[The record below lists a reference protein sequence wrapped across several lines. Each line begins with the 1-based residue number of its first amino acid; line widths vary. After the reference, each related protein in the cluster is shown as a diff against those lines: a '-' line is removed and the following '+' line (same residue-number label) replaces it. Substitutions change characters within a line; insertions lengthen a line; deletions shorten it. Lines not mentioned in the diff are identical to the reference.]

1 MQPRTSSRLV
11 LSSLARWDLRM
22 PSSFTSRRR
31 NQLALVFSALIFIAI
46 GIGIFIGAR
55 RSLADAALVS
65 HTHEVIGRVD
75 EIQARVLDAESAER
89 GYLLTGN
96 DAYLLDY
103 QTSVERLP
111 ILIGNLRR
119 KIADNPSQVAHL
131 DQLHH
136 LVDTRLKQ
144 IQHVLDVY
152 ADSGLEPARTSIRQT
167 AFRTT
172 SVIREQALTM
182 VQREQELLAL
192 RAESSRQSALLLLIL
207 ALAGIPLGLA
217 VVGTVYGLL
226 MRELRHRA
234 QAERHAARANQE
246 LGESIGALQRS
257 AADLNLLSRYT
268 GLLQSCVS
276 AEEALDVTSRTLAH
290 LLPGIAGSVY
300 LLRASQDRAEV
311 ISHWGTPLVHSAS
324 HLLPEECWA
333 LRRGQPHLIE
343 DLARDAPCAHIDLP
357 DASVAITTACLPMS
371 AQGTQLGF
379 LFLSA
384 PGPAPMPRLEIAEA
398 AAEQLS
404 LALSNLRLR
413 ESLRRQ
419 SIRDALTG
427 LYNRRYLEE
436 ALSHEL
442 ARCARRDL
450 PLSVLMLDVD
460 HFKQF
465 NDGQGHAGGDL
476 LLAAVGELLLTR
488 LRAEDVACRYGGE
501 EFTVIL
507 PETDGE
513 EAMRVAEQI
522 RGHIAALAV
531 SDGQRALPRV
541 TASIGVASFPADGE
555 LGSALIQK
563 ADAALYVAK
572 RQGRN
577 RVERHGAVA
586 VNAEPVGTNGAIV

>member
-1 MQPRTSSRLV
+1 
-11 LSSLARWDLRM
+11 M

-31 NQLALVFSALIFIAI
+31 NQLALAFSALIFIAI
-46 GIGIFIGAR
+46 GIGIFVGAR

-111 ILIGNLRR
+111 ILIVNLRR

-152 ADSGLEPARTSIRQT
+152 ADSGLEAARTSIRQT

-172 SVIREQALTM
+172 SAIREQALTM

-207 ALAGIPLGLA
+207 ALAGIPFGLA

-586 VNAEPVGTNGAIV
+586 VNAERVGTSGAIV

>member
-1 MQPRTSSRLV
+1 
-11 LSSLARWDLRM
+11 M

-577 RVERHGAVA
+577 RVERHGVVA

>member
-1 MQPRTSSRLV
+1 
-11 LSSLARWDLRM
+11 M

-488 LRAEDVACRYGGE
+488 LRAEDVARRYGGE

>member
-1 MQPRTSSRLV
+1 
-11 LSSLARWDLRM
+11 M

-31 NQLALVFSALIFIAI
+31 NQLALAFSALIFIAI

-152 ADSGLEPARTSIRQT
+152 ADSGLEAARTSIRQT

-172 SVIREQALTM
+172 SAIREQALTM
-182 VQREQELLAL
+182 VHREQELLAL

-207 ALAGIPLGLA
+207 ALAGIPFGLA

-563 ADAALYVAK
+563 ADTALYVAK

>member
-1 MQPRTSSRLV
+1 
-11 LSSLARWDLRM
+11 M

-31 NQLALVFSALIFIAI
+31 NQLALAFSALIFIAI
-46 GIGIFIGAR
+46 GIGIFVGAR

-131 DQLHH
+131 DQLHR

-152 ADSGLEPARTSIRQT
+152 ADSGLEAARTSIRQT

-172 SVIREQALTM
+172 SAIREQALTM

-207 ALAGIPLGLA
+207 ALAGIPFGLA

-577 RVERHGAVA
+577 RVERHGVVA

>member
-1 MQPRTSSRLV
+1 
-11 LSSLARWDLRM
+11 M
-22 PSSFTSRRR
+22 PYSFTSRRR
-31 NQLALVFSALIFIAI
+31 NQLALAFSALIFIAI
-46 GIGIFIGAR
+46 GIGIFVGAR

-172 SVIREQALTM
+172 SAIREQALTM

-207 ALAGIPLGLA
+207 ALAGIPFGLA

>member
-1 MQPRTSSRLV
+1 
-11 LSSLARWDLRM
+11 M
-22 PSSFTSRRR
+22 PSSFASRRR
-31 NQLALVFSALIFIAI
+31 NRLALIFSALIFVVI
-46 GIGIFIGAR
+46 GIGIFVGAR

-75 EIQARVLDAESAER
+75 EIQARLLDAESAQR
-89 GYLLTGN
+89 GFLLTGN
-96 DAYLLDY
+96 EAYLLDY

-111 ILIGNLRR
+111 ILLDNLRR
-119 KIADNPSQVAHL
+119 LIVDNPAQEQHL
-131 DQLHH
+131 DRLQT
-136 LVDTRLKQ
+136 LVQARLQQ
-144 IQHVLDVY
+144 IQQVLDVY
-152 ADSGLEPARTSIRQT
+152 AQSGLEPARANIRQT

-172 SVIREQALTM
+172 SAIREQALTM
-182 VQREQELLAL
+182 VQREQELLAQ
-192 RAESSRQSALLLLIL
+192 RAESSRQSATLLLVL
-207 ALAGIPLGLA
+207 ALAGIPFGLL
-217 VVGTVYGLL
+217 VVGAVNALL

-234 QAERHAARANQE
+234 QAERLAAQANRE
-246 LGESIGALQRS
+246 LGDSVAALQRS
-257 AADLNLLSRYT
+257 TADLNLLSRYT

-276 AEEALDVTSRTLAH
+276 AEEALDVTSRTLAS

-300 LLRASQDRAEV
+300 LLRASQDRAEA
-311 ISHWGTPLVHSAS
+311 ISHWGEPLVQSAP
-324 HLLPEECWA
+324 HLLPEQCWA
-333 LRRGQPHLIE
+333 LRRGQPHTVD
-343 DLARDAPCAHIDLP
+343 DLRRDAPCAHIEAP
-357 DASVAITTACLPMS
+357 DTAMPVATACLPMS

-379 LFLSA
+379 LFLST
-384 PGPAPMPRLEIAEA
+384 PGPGPMPRLEIAEA

-436 ALSHEL
+436 SLSHEL
-442 ARCARRDL
+442 ARCARRGL

-465 NDGQGHAGGDL
+465 NDSQGHAGGDL

-522 RGHIAALAV
+522 RAHVAALAV

-541 TASIGVASFPADGE
+541 TASIGVASFPVDGE
-555 LGSALIQK
+555 LGSSLIQK
-563 ADAALYVAK
+563 ADAALYAAK
-572 RQGRN
+572 RGGRN
-577 RVERHGAVA
+577 RVERHGAA
-586 VNAEPVGTNGAIV
+586 APALD

>member
-1 MQPRTSSRLV
+1 
-11 LSSLARWDLRM
+11 M

-31 NQLALVFSALIFIAI
+31 NQLALAFSALIFIAI
-46 GIGIFIGAR
+46 GIGIFVGAR

-152 ADSGLEPARTSIRQT
+152 ADSGLEAARTSIRQT

-172 SVIREQALTM
+172 SAIREQALTM

-207 ALAGIPLGLA
+207 ALAGIPFGLA

-507 PETDGE
+507 PETDGK

-577 RVERHGAVA
+577 RVERHGEVA
-586 VNAEPVGTNGAIV
+586 VNAEPGGTSGAIV

>member
-1 MQPRTSSRLV
+1 
-11 LSSLARWDLRM
+11 M

-276 AEEALDVTSRTLAH
+276 AEEALDVTSLTLAH

-404 LALSNLRLR
+404 LALRNLRLR

>member
-1 MQPRTSSRLV
+1 
-11 LSSLARWDLRM
+11 M

-31 NQLALVFSALIFIAI
+31 NQLALAFSALIFIAI
-46 GIGIFIGAR
+46 GIGIFVGAR

-152 ADSGLEPARTSIRQT
+152 ADSGLEAARTSIRQT

-172 SVIREQALTM
+172 SAIREQALTM

-207 ALAGIPLGLA
+207 ALAGIPFGLA

-586 VNAEPVGTNGAIV
+586 VNAEPGGTNGAIV

>member
-1 MQPRTSSRLV
+1 
-11 LSSLARWDLRM
+11 M

-152 ADSGLEPARTSIRQT
+152 ADSGLEAARTSIRQT

-172 SVIREQALTM
+172 SAIREQALTM

-207 ALAGIPLGLA
+207 ALAGIPFGLA

-586 VNAEPVGTNGAIV
+586 VNAELVGTSGAIV

>member
-1 MQPRTSSRLV
+1 
-11 LSSLARWDLRM
+11 M

-555 LGSALIQK
+555 LGS
-563 ADAALYVAK
+563 
-572 RQGRN
+572 
-577 RVERHGAVA
+577 
-586 VNAEPVGTNGAIV
+586 P

>member
-1 MQPRTSSRLV
+1 
-11 LSSLARWDLRM
+11 M

-31 NQLALVFSALIFIAI
+31 NQLALAFSALIFIAI
-46 GIGIFIGAR
+46 GIGIFVGAR

-131 DQLHH
+131 DQLQH

-152 ADSGLEPARTSIRQT
+152 ADSGLEAARTSIRQT

-172 SVIREQALTM
+172 SAIREQALTM

-207 ALAGIPLGLA
+207 ALAGIPFGLA

-257 AADLNLLSRYT
+257 AADLNLLSSYT

>member
-1 MQPRTSSRLV
+1 
-11 LSSLARWDLRM
+11 M
-22 PSSFTSRRR
+22 PNSFTSRRR

-46 GIGIFIGAR
+46 GIGIFVGAR

-75 EIQARVLDAESAER
+75 EIQARLLDAESAQR
-89 GYLLTGN
+89 GFLLTGN
-96 DAYLLDY
+96 EAYLLDY
-103 QTSVERLP
+103 HSSVERLP
-111 ILIGNLRR
+111 ILLGNLRTL
-119 KIADNPSQVAHL
+119 IIDNPAQERHL
-131 DQLHH
+131 DQLQTM
-136 LVDTRLKQ
+136 VETRLRQ

-152 ADSGLEPARTSIRQT
+152 AQGGLEPARASIRQS

-172 SVIREQALTM
+172 SAIREQALTM
-182 VQREQELLAL
+182 VQREQELLAE
-192 RAESSRQSALLLLIL
+192 RAESSRQSAALLLTL
-207 ALAGIPLGLA
+207 ALAGIPFGLL
-217 VVGTVYGLL
+217 VVGGVYALL

-234 QAERHAARANQE
+234 QAERRAANANRE
-246 LGESIGALQRS
+246 LGDSVGALQRS
-257 AADLNLLSRYT
+257 TADLNLLSRYT
-268 GLLQSCVS
+268 GLLQSCIS
-276 AEEALDVTSRTLAH
+276 AEEALVVTSRTLAS
-290 LLPGIAGSVY
+290 LLPGVAGSVY
-300 LLRASQDRAEV
+300 LLRASQDRAEA
-311 ISHWGTPLVHSAS
+311 ISHWGEPLVQSAP

-333 LRRGQPHLIE
+333 LRRGQPHIIE
-343 DLARDAPCAHIDLP
+343 DLARDALCAHIDP
-357 DASVAITTACLPMS
+357 PEHPTPITTACLPMS

-379 LFLSA
+379 LFLSS
-384 PGPAPMPRLEIAEA
+384 PGPGPMQRLEIAEA

-436 ALSHEL
+436 SLSHEL
-442 ARCARRDL
+442 ARCARRGL

-465 NDGQGHAGGDL
+465 NDSQGHAGGDL

-507 PETDGE
+507 PEADGE

-555 LGSALIQK
+555 LGASLIQK
-563 ADAALYVAK
+563 ADAALYAAK
-572 RQGRN
+572 HRGRN
-577 RVERHGAVA
+577 RVERHGD
-586 VNAEPVGTNGAIV
+586 GAPRATDSGA

>member
-1 MQPRTSSRLV
+1 
-11 LSSLARWDLRM
+11 M

-31 NQLALVFSALIFIAI
+31 NQLALAFSALIFIAI
-46 GIGIFIGAR
+46 GIGIFVGAR

-131 DQLHH
+131 DQLQH

-152 ADSGLEPARTSIRQT
+152 ADSGLEAARTSIRQT

-172 SVIREQALTM
+172 SAIREQALTM

-207 ALAGIPLGLA
+207 ALAGIPFGLA

-586 VNAEPVGTNGAIV
+586 VNAEPVGTSGATV

>member
-1 MQPRTSSRLV
+1 
-11 LSSLARWDLRM
+11 M

-268 GLLQSCVS
+268 GLLQSCVG

>member
-1 MQPRTSSRLV
+1 
-11 LSSLARWDLRM
+11 M

-31 NQLALVFSALIFIAI
+31 NQLALAFSALIFIAI
-46 GIGIFIGAR
+46 GIGIFVGAR

-152 ADSGLEPARTSIRQT
+152 ADSGLEAARTSIRQT

-172 SVIREQALTM
+172 SAIREQALTM

-207 ALAGIPLGLA
+207 ALAGIPFGLA

-586 VNAEPVGTNGAIV
+586 VNAEPGGTSGAIV

>member
-1 MQPRTSSRLV
+1 
-11 LSSLARWDLRM
+11 M

-31 NQLALVFSALIFIAI
+31 NQLALAVSALIFIAI
-46 GIGIFIGAR
+46 GIGIFVGAR

-152 ADSGLEPARTSIRQT
+152 ADSGLEAARTSIRKT

-172 SVIREQALTM
+172 SAIREQALTM

-207 ALAGIPLGLA
+207 ALAGIPFGLA

-311 ISHWGTPLVHSAS
+311 ISHWGMPLVHSAS

-586 VNAEPVGTNGAIV
+586 VNAEPVGTSGAIV

>member
-1 MQPRTSSRLV
+1 
-11 LSSLARWDLRM
+11 M

-333 LRRGQPHLIE
+333 PRRGQPHLIE

-465 NDGQGHAGGDL
+465 NDGQAMP
-476 LLAAVGELLLTR
+476 AAIYCWPQSVNCCSPACAPKTWP
-488 LRAEDVACRYGGE
+488 AATVA
-501 EFTVIL
+501 
-507 PETDGE
+507 
-513 EAMRVAEQI
+513 
-522 RGHIAALAV
+522 
-531 SDGQRALPRV
+531 
-541 TASIGVASFPADGE
+541 
-555 LGSALIQK
+555 
-563 ADAALYVAK
+563 
-572 RQGRN
+572 RN
-577 RVERHGAVA
+577 S
-586 VNAEPVGTNGAIV
+586 P

>member
-1 MQPRTSSRLV
+1 
-11 LSSLARWDLRM
+11 M

-152 ADSGLEPARTSIRQT
+152 ADSGLEAARSSIRQT

-172 SVIREQALTM
+172 SAIREQALTM

-207 ALAGIPLGLA
+207 ALAGIPFGLA

-586 VNAEPVGTNGAIV
+586 VNAEPGGTSGAIV

>member
-1 MQPRTSSRLV
+1 
-11 LSSLARWDLRM
+11 M

-384 PGPAPMPRLEIAEA
+384 HGPAPMPRLEIAEA

>member
-1 MQPRTSSRLV
+1 
-11 LSSLARWDLRM
+11 M

-333 LRRGQPHLIE
+333 LRRGQSHLIE

>member
-1 MQPRTSSRLV
+1 
-11 LSSLARWDLRM
+11 M

-31 NQLALVFSALIFIAI
+31 NQLALAFSALIFIAI
-46 GIGIFIGAR
+46 GIGIFVGAR

-152 ADSGLEPARTSIRQT
+152 ADSGLEAARTSIRQT

-172 SVIREQALTM
+172 SAIREQALTM

-207 ALAGIPLGLA
+207 ALAGIPFGLA

-586 VNAEPVGTNGAIV
+586 VNAEPVGTSGAIV

>member
-1 MQPRTSSRLV
+1 
-11 LSSLARWDLRM
+11 M

-136 LVDTRLKQ
+136 LVDTRLKH

>member
-1 MQPRTSSRLV
+1 
-11 LSSLARWDLRM
+11 M

-152 ADSGLEPARTSIRQT
+152 ADSGLDAARTSIRQT

-172 SVIREQALTM
+172 SAIREQALTM

-207 ALAGIPLGLA
+207 ALAGIPFGLA

-586 VNAEPVGTNGAIV
+586 VNAELVGTSGAIV

>member
-1 MQPRTSSRLV
+1 
-11 LSSLARWDLRM
+11 M

-31 NQLALVFSALIFIAI
+31 NQLALAFSALIFIAI
-46 GIGIFIGAR
+46 GIGIFVGAR

-111 ILIGNLRR
+111 ILIVNLRR

-152 ADSGLEPARTSIRQT
+152 ADSGLEAARTSIRQT

-172 SVIREQALTM
+172 SAIREQALTM

-207 ALAGIPLGLA
+207 ALAGIPFGLA

-555 LGSALIQK
+555 PGIGLDPEGRCGVVRGQAPGPQPGGTARGGGGECRTGWHKRRNCLRFVTQK
-563 ADAALYVAK
+563 ML
-572 RQGRN
+572 
-577 RVERHGAVA
+577 
-586 VNAEPVGTNGAIV
+586 

>member
-1 MQPRTSSRLV
+1 
-11 LSSLARWDLRM
+11 M

-152 ADSGLEPARTSIRQT
+152 ADSGLEAARTSIRQT

-172 SVIREQALTM
+172 SAIREQALTM

-207 ALAGIPLGLA
+207 ALAGIPFGLA

-357 DASVAITTACLPMS
+357 DASVAITTSCLPMS

-577 RVERHGAVA
+577 RVERHGAGA

>member
-1 MQPRTSSRLV
+1 
-11 LSSLARWDLRM
+11 M

-65 HTHEVIGRVD
+65 HTHEVIGLVD